1 MQQLSNLI
9 TMFKNKLFRI
19 PDYQR
24 GYAWQVRQLKD
35 FWEDLMALE
44 ADKNHYTG
52 VLMLEEVNK
61 NIWNKWSDDTWLID
75 NKGYSPFYIVDG
87 QQRLTTCI
95 ILIQAI
101 LEVTKTLSK
110 GSPGIDEI
118 ELCDTKISEIRNAFI
133 FQERKGGLS
142 RSYIFG
148 YEKDNPSYEFLKTHI
163 FCEVSS
169 SNQSV
174 ETLYTHNLENAKK
187 FFMDNMMAL
196 RPEKNRLQ
204 EVEKLYKKVTRHIL
218 FNEYV
223 IQNDVDVFVAFETT
237 NNRGKK
243 LSDLELLKNRLIYL
257 STLFKVDD
265 AEKDELRKR
274 VNDGWKEIYHQ
285 LGRSKENPL
294 NDDDFLRAH
303 WIMYFK
309 YSRKKGDD
317 YISDLLSDVFTPKKV
332 LGPVSTVTVEE
343 APEVRDKLT
352 EDESLD
358 IEAEENDDEM
368 YDSNLTVKEI
378 SVYAASLQSSVQHWY
393 NSFNPIKNSDLT
405 AEEQNWLDR
414 LNRVGISYFRPLVMS
429 SYANPKVTP
438 AERVNL
444 FKMIERFIFVAFRL
458 PSQVKANYRSS
469 QFYNASRELYYG
481 KKSVQ
486 EIIDALKYRLQFVFD
501 EDGSYKT
508 AVFEDFIN
516 TRFKDGKKEGFYGWR
531 GLRYFLYEYELSLFN
546 ESKTSTQK
554 ITWDKFINQDDMVT
568 IEHILPQTPDKAW
581 KAEFGGYT
589 KGQLNALTN
598 SLGNLLALSQPKN
611 SSLQNDAYSKKRSD
625 KDSKKGYFNG
635 SYSENRLANL
645 YDTWNAENI
654 KKRGM
659 ELLGFMEKRWDIKL
673 GNDET
678 KKRILYLDF
687 LNN

>member
-24 GYAWQVRQLKD
+24 GYAWQLRQLKD
-35 FWEDLMALE
+35 FWEDLMTLE
-44 ADKNHYTG
+44 DDKNHYTG
-52 VLMLEEVNK
+52 VLMLEEVDK
-61 NIWNKWSDDTWLID
+61 KIWGKWSDDTWLID

-101 LEVTKTLSK
+101 LEVTKTLSNG
-110 GSPGIDEI
+110 GSDNDEI

-133 FQERKGGLS
+133 FQERKGGIS

-148 YEKDNPSYEFLKTHI
+148 YERDNPSYEFLKTRI
-163 FCEVSS
+163 FGEISS
-169 SNQSV
+169 SNEGI
-174 ETLYTHNLENAKK
+174 ETLYTHNLDNAKK
-187 FFMDNMMAL
+187 FFADNMLAL
-196 RPEKNRLQ
+196 PKKDRLQ
-204 EVEKLYKKVTRHIL
+204 QVEKLYKKVTRHVL

-257 STLFKVDD
+257 STLFKTDESD
-265 AEKDELRKR
+265 KNELRKR

-317 YISDLLSDVFTPKKV
+317 YISDLLLDVFTPKKV
-332 LGPVSTVTVEE
+332 LGQVATVTVEE
-343 APEVRDKLT
+343 KPEVRDTLT
-352 EDESLD
+352 EEEPLETDTD
-358 IEAEENDDEM
+358 ENDDEM
-368 YDSNLTVKEI
+368 YDAELTVNEI
-378 SVYAASLQSSVQHWY
+378 SQYAASLQASVRHWY
-393 NSFNPIKNSDLT
+393 NSFNPVKNTDLT

-429 SYANPKVTP
+429 SFANPNVTA
-438 AERVNL
+438 AERINL
-444 FKMIERFIFVAFRL
+444 FKTIERFVFIAFRL

-486 EIIDALKYRLQFVFD
+486 EIIDALKYRLQFAFD
-501 EDGSYKT
+501 EDGNYKT
-508 AVFEDFIN
+508 AVLLDFIQ
-516 TRFKDGKKEGFYGWR
+516 TRFKEGKREGFYGWR
-531 GLRYFLYEYELSLFN
+531 GLRYFLYEYELSLFG
-546 ESKTSTQK
+546 EAKTSTPK

-568 IEHILPQTPDKAW
+568 IEHILPQTLNKEW
-581 KAEFGGYT
+581 KQEFGKYT
-589 KGQLNALTN
+589 KTQLNILTN

-611 SSLQNDAYSKKRSD
+611 SSLQNDAYPKKRAD
-625 KDSKKGYFNG
+625 KESKKGYFNG

-645 YDTWNAENI
+645 YDTWTAENI
-654 KKRGM
+654 KKRGL
-659 ELLGFMEKRWDIKL
+659 ELLGFMEKRWDIRL
-673 GNDET
+673 GNEET
-678 KKRILYLDF
+678 KMTILCMDF
-687 LNN
+687 LQ